1 MRNLL
6 LFLLILIGVYYL
18 RRLLAGEK
26 NEDAVSGRAS
36 DQAPPAAAPQSEA
49 EQVLPCA
56 QCGLLVPASE
66 GVESQ
71 GQFFCSPEH
80 LRLGPAR
87 Q

>member
-6 LFLLILIGVYYL
+6 LFLFILIGVYYL
-18 RRLLAGEK
+18 RRLLAG
-26 NEDAVSGRAS
+26 NDAA
-36 DQAPPAAAPQSEA
+36 DKPTAAAEPQREA

-56 QCGLLVPASE
+56 HCGLLVPASE

-71 GQFFCSPEH
+71 GNFFCSAEH
-80 LRLGPAR
+80 LRLGPGA

>member
-18 RRLLAGEK
+18 RRLLAGK
-26 NEDAVSGRAS
+26 KSDDSQAARSG
-36 DQAPPAAAPQSEA
+36 PAAQSNEA

-56 QCGLLVPASE
+56 HCGLLVPASE
-66 GVESQ
+66 GIDVQ
-71 GQFFCSPEH
+71 GLFYCSPEH
-80 LRLGPAR
+80 QRLGPGR

>member
-18 RRLLAGEK
+18 RRLLAGDK
-26 NEDAVSGRAS
+26 TDDTAT
-36 DQAPPAAAPQSEA
+36 APNPAAVPQHAA

-56 QCGLLVPASE
+56 HCGLLVPASE
-66 GVESQ
+66 GIQSQ
-71 GQFFCSPEH
+71 GLFFCSPEH
-80 LRLGPAR
+80 QHQGPAS

>member
-18 RRLLAGEK
+18 RRLLAAESK
-26 NEDAVSGRAS
+26 NDDPSQAAS
-36 DQAPPAAAPQSEA
+36 APLPQREA
-49 EQVLPCA
+49 EQVVPCA
-56 QCGLLVPASE
+56 HCGLLVPASE

-80 LRLGPAR
+80 AKLGPA
-87 Q
+87 QQ

>member
-6 LFLLILIGVYYL
+6 LFLLVLIAVYYL
-18 RRLLAGEK
+18 RRLLASNKKG
-26 NEDAVSGRAS
+26 DGGMGGG
-36 DQAPPAAAPQSEA
+36 APSAPQLDEA

-56 QCGLLVPASE
+56 HCGLLVPASE
-66 GVESQ
+66 GTQSQ

-80 LRLGPAR
+80 QRLGSSR

>member
-18 RRLLAGEK
+18 RRLLAGDK
-26 NEDAVSGRAS
+26 AD
-36 DQAPPAAAPQSEA
+36 DTPAAPNTASVPQQEA

-56 QCGLLVPASE
+56 NCGLLVPASE
-66 GVESQ
+66 GIQSH
-71 GQFFCSPEH
+71 GLFFCSTEH
-80 LRLGPAR
+80 QRLGPAS

>member
-18 RRLLAGEK
+18 RRLLTGDRSEGAAPG
-26 NEDAVSGRAS
+26 
-36 DQAPPAAAPQSEA
+36 QAPPDVAPPREA
-49 EQVLPCA
+49 ELVLPCA

-66 GVESQ
+66 GVEAQ
-71 GQFFCSPEH
+71 GLFFCSPEH
-80 LRLGPAR
+80 QRLGPTR

>member
-26 NEDAVSGRAS
+26 TDDATTAAG
-36 DQAPPAAAPQSEA
+36 APATSQRGEA

-56 QCGLLVPASE
+56 HCGLLVPASE
-66 GVESQ
+66 GVEAQ
-71 GQFFCSPEH
+71 GRFFCSPEH
-80 LRLGPAR
+80 LRLGPVG

>member
-18 RRLLAGEK
+18 RRLLAGGK
-26 NEDAVSGRAS
+26 PDDAKVAQSG
-36 DQAPPAAAPQSEA
+36 AATQSQEA

-56 QCGLLVPASE
+56 HCGLLVPASE
-66 GVESQ
+66 GVEAE
-71 GQFFCSPEH
+71 GQFFCSSEH
-80 LRLGPAR
+80 LRLGPGR

>member
-26 NEDAVSGRAS
+26 RED
-36 DQAPPAAAPQSEA
+36 PPTATTATSAPQTEA

-66 GVESQ
+66 GVEVQ
-71 GQFFCSPEH
+71 GLFFCSAEH
-80 LRLGPAR
+80 AGKGPAA
-87 Q
+87 